1 MSLTSVDEVRAL
13 VKTPL
18 SDADLQALIDRIEVE
33 ITRRIGPQQDDEMT
47 VTHTV
52 IGYGC
57 GDTFFLPGEAA
68 EIVSVEE
75 DNIVLGKD
83 EYRYY
88 AGGALERLGARH
100 WFGQVEVVYKP
111 IDDRAARKQAV
122 IDLVRLTLQR
132 TAMKSED
139 VAGEYSYQAPV
150 WDAEALLIL
159 RRMVFRGL

>member
-1 MSLTSVDEVRAL
+1 MSLTSVAEVRAL

-18 SDADLQALIDRIEVE
+18 SDADLQVVIDRIEAE
-33 ITRRIGPQQDDEMT
+33 ITRRVGPPQDDEMT

-75 DNIVLGKD
+75 DNQPLTND
-83 EYRYY
+83 EYCYY
-88 AGGALERLGARH
+88 AGGVLERLG
-100 WFGQVEVVYKP
+100 WQWLGLVKVVYRP
-111 IDDRAARKQAV
+111 VDDRAARKQAV

-150 WDAEALLIL
+150 WDAEARLIL
-159 RRMVFRGL
+159 RRVAFRGL

>member
-18 SDADLQALIDRIEVE
+18 SDADLQVLIDRIEAE
-33 ITRRIGPQQDDEMT
+33 ITRRIGPPQDDEMT

-52 IGYGC
+52 TGYGC
-57 GDTFFLPGEAA
+57 EDAFFLPGEAA

-75 DNIVLGKD
+75 DNIVLGND

-88 AGGALERLGARH
+88 AGGALERLGARQ
-100 WFGQVEVVYKP
+100 WFGQVEVIYKP
-111 IDDRAARKQAV
+111 VDDRAARKQVV
-122 IDLVRLTLQR
+122 IDLVRLILQR
-132 TAMKSED
+132 TAMQSEN

-150 WDAEALLIL
+150 WDAEARRIL
-159 RRMVFRGL
+159 RRVAFGGL